1 MKFLIKDEEGK
12 TFEIEEVEETK
23 DNESCIPGNKPEMKE
38 TKDEESL
45 TSEEISALKALAAV
59 SDKIV
64 AFFSEKE
71 TEDSK
76 KDEKEEKE
84 TEKEKEKVVE
94 TESKDSKTELA
105 SAVGSTKSKDS
116 NNVVTENLEEEICKA
131 WANRGGKH

>member
-76 KDEKEEKE
+76 KDEEKE
-84 TEKEKEKVVE
+84 TEKEKVVE

-105 SAVGSTKSKDS
+105 SAIGSTKSKDS

>member
-84 TEKEKEKVVE
+84 TEKEKVVE

-105 SAVGSTKSKDS
+105 SAIGSTKSKDS